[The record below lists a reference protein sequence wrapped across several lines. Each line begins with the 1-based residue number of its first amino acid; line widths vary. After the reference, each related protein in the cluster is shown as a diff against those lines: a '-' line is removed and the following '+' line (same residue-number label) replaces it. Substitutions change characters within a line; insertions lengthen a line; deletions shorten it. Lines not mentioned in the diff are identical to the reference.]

1 MKSVIAFFV
10 TWAVATVLLTI
21 TGFIAPLAAVL
32 AVVPAIIVAAWTK
45 SSRGEGAPRTF
56 HAKGSSP
63 LLATYASVNLAL
75 DLPGR
80 RLWLRDV
87 GGRTMIIDVSDLA
100 AWEHTWTDTSNG
112 WGQRARI
119 RNEIKI
125 RLRQLDVPTVTVRFN
140 RYGDALSGNKNYEE
154 ASVWQARLTTLING

>member
-21 TGFIAPLAAVL
+21 AGFIAPLAAVL
-32 AVVPAIIVAAWTK
+32 ALVPAILVAAWTK

-56 HAKGSSP
+56 HAKGSPP

-100 AWEHTWTDTSNG
+100 AWEHTWTDTSNV
-112 WGQRARI
+112 WGHRFRI
-119 RNEIKI
+119 RNELKF
-125 RLRQLDVPTVTVRFN
+125 RLRQLDMPSVTVRFN
-140 RYGDALSGNKNYEE
+140 RHNDSVSGNRNYEE
-154 ASVWQARLTTLING
+154 ASQWQARLTTLING